1 MKMKEI
7 PKFYTTL
14 FNAVTDALKEAE
26 KRNYG
31 NVENLLLHGQLQ
43 AEGECVAWMEE
54 EKET

>member
-1 MKMKEI
+1 MKEI

-31 NVENLLLHGQLQ
+31 NVENLLLHGLLQ

-54 EKET
+54 EK